1 MHRVGNWLGRGRLH
15 QSSSSHSLN
24 SLEESQ
30 SLITALKAVELIMDD
45 DLSGAE
51 AGLAQG
57 HSAFHALC
65 KGVLGFLRATLGFEQ
80 DVMREASE
88 QLSTAENTAYN
99 DHYRAQRESRAFSS
113 NIYEKGTEFSLCMAM
128 SQIMGCVVGV
138 LNESLTESIKGFY
151 KLRKAY
157 WTLDSIM
164 QMEQAAV
171 RSGNTASVSRPQS
184 RESDLTRKS
193 NGTNATQ
200 ISGSSTA
207 NASEEAVPIHPS
219 GLRAAQHIDDDDD
232 DSDEFYEA
240 DDIQDDNKI
249 TKSYAGNLQT
259 GPAGNS
265 TTKSN
270 VTPDALTQT
279 TKSVLALSVQDT
291 AASDSAASSY
301 DQLPTTNNYNL
312 LTADPDD
319 PIFESPM
326 DSFIHSG
333 TNLCFGLISLMI
345 SMIPPAFSKLLYII
359 GFRGDRE
366 KGIRMLWQASKFENI
381 NGAMAGLIILGWYN
395 GLVGFCDII
404 PEPDAEGIEGY
415 PVHRLKTLLATM
427 RDRYPKSHFWLI
439 EEGRMCAA
447 ARNLNGA
454 LDLICAPRAKSQLKQ
469 LQALGTFE
477 KSMTA
482 MHAHR
487 YQLCSDSFIACV
499 DLNNWSQALYYYIA
513 ASAHLELYRKSKD
526 DPSKSKETAKHRKL
540 AEEYYQTAPTKTG
553 RKKVM
558 GRQLPFDRFVT
569 RKIAKWSA
577 RAESWHCDFV
587 DAVGVSPLEE
597 MVLLWNG
604 YKKMNAAQLHD
615 SLESL
620 AWSESSSNPHW
631 HREEVDEK
639 CILAVLRANVYRN
652 LRQHQMSK
660 DILRKEILSIDQKE
674 LIGHNRD
681 DWTAPC
687 AHYEIAVNLWM
698 ERTAY
703 IRAHGWGL
711 AADSV
716 DAASTADPNRLVA
729 TSSLVTTNAAAMA
742 TRGGRAIP
750 ELNIEH
756 DRKLVTEA
764 KAHIEKVRAWEKYE
778 LDARIGMKV
787 TAAFDALKKWEEK
800 HG

>member
-45 DLSGAE
+45 DLKGAE
-51 AGLAQG
+51 EGLSQG

-80 DVMREASE
+80 DVMREAAE

-113 NIYEKGTEFSLCMAM
+113 NIYEKGAEFSLCMAM

-164 QMEQAAV
+164 QMEQAAAK
-171 RSGNTASVSRPQS
+171 SGNLANSSRPQS
-184 RESDLTRKS
+184 RESGLARTP
-193 NGTNATQ
+193 NGINAAQ
-200 ISGSSTA
+200 ISGHNSA
-207 NASEEAVPIHPS
+207 NASEETVPTNPS
-219 GLRAAQHIDDDDD
+219 GLRAAQHVDDDDD
-232 DSDEFYEA
+232 HDDDDEFYEA
-240 DDIQDDNKI
+240 DDIQDNNEV
-249 TKSYAGNLQT
+249 TKEYAGNLQT
-259 GPAGNS
+259 GSVGNS
-265 TTKSN
+265 TTSSMSK
-270 VTPDALTQT
+270 
-279 TKSVLALSVQDT
+279 LSVQDST
-291 AASDSAASSY
+291 VSDSTTLSQ
-301 DQLPTTNNYNL
+301 DQLPTANNYNL
-312 LTADPDD
+312 LTADPGD

-333 TNLCFGLISLMI
+333 TNLCYGLISLMI
-345 SMIPPAFSKLLYII
+345 SMIPPAFGKLLYII

-415 PVHRLKTLLATM
+415 PVHRLTTLLATM
-427 RDRYPKSHFWLI
+427 RARYPKSHFWLI

-447 ARNLNGA
+447 ARNLDGA
-454 LDLICAPRAKSQLKQ
+454 LELILAPRPKSQLKQ

-553 RKKVM
+553 VKKVM
-558 GRQLPFDRFVT
+558 GRQLPFDQFVT
-569 RKIAKWSA
+569 RKINKWTA
-577 RAESWHCDFV
+577 RAKSWHCDFI
-587 DAVGVSPLEE
+587 DAIGVSPLEE

-615 SLESL
+615 SLVSL
-620 AWSESSSNPHW
+620 AWSESPSNSHW
-631 HREEVDEK
+631 HHEDVDEK

-652 LRQHQMSK
+652 LRQHQKSR
-660 DILRKEILSIDQKE
+660 DILRKEILSVDHSEFK
-674 LIGHNRD
+674 GHDRD
-681 DWTAPC
+681 NWTAPC
-687 AHYEIAVNLWM
+687 AHYEMAVNLWM

-711 AADSV
+711 AAEAD
-716 DAASTADPNRLVA
+716 DANNTESASTLDANRLVA

-750 ELNIEH
+750 ELDIEH
-756 DRKLVTEA
+756 DRKLVAEA
-764 KAHIEKVRAWEKYE
+764 KVHIDKVKNWEKYQ
-778 LDARIGMKV
+778 LDARIGIKV
-787 TAAFDALKKWEEK
+787 TAAWDALKKWEEK
-800 HG
+800 HGASG